1 MTPAIQRLM
10 AARTALVL
18 QEPFFG
24 TLALHLQIREGGAKT
39 ASVDGETLAVN
50 PEWVAALSHEQATS
64 LIAQAVMHC
73 AMGHPWRRDGR
84 EPKRWN
90 QACHLAIA
98 DVLSEAGFALPPDAP
113 VPTADQ
119 HGKSAEWIYDRL
131 PEPDPDPDEGD
142 GAGSG
147 SGSGGC
153 GSSDQSG
160 DGDGQD
166 QGQDQGGEAG
176 AGDHAPGSAC
186 GVDDADAAAGAGD
199 GDGDDA
205 APVTEADWQQAVRQA
220 VVAAKNRGSLPA
232 CIERFAGQAVEPRV
246 DWRSVLR
253 RFAQTAAKNDYSWRR
268 PSTRYLAASLY
279 LPSLHNEEAGPIAV
293 CIDTSGSI
301 DEVML
306 DQFRSE
312 VQVILEDIRPAALAV
327 IYCDA
332 EVGRIDVF
340 RPGDTIEFRPVGGGG
355 TAFGPAL
362 RAAEQL
368 DEPPVCIVYLTDL
381 DGSCHHRPEIPV
393 LWVSTT
399 ERQGPFGE
407 TVRVS

>member
-1 MTPAIQRLM
+1 MTPAMQRLM

-39 ASVDGETLAVN
+39 ASVDGATLAVN
-50 PEWVAALSHEQATS
+50 PDWVAALSHEQATS

-73 AMGHPWRRDGR
+73 AMGHPWRRGGR
-84 EPKRWN
+84 ERKQWN

-98 DVLSEAGFALPPDAP
+98 DVLSEAGFRLPPDAP

-142 GAGSG
+142 GSGSG
-147 SGSGGC
+147 SGS
-153 GSSDQSG
+153 SDQS
-160 DGDGQD
+160 
-166 QGQDQGGEAG
+166 QGGEAS

-199 GDGDDA
+199 GDDDA
-205 APVTEADWQQAVRQA
+205 DAPVREADWQQAVRQA

-232 CIERFAGQAVEPRV
+232 CIERFAGQALEPRV
-246 DWRSVLR
+246 DWRSVVR
-253 RFAQTAAKNDYSWRR
+253 RFAQTAARNDYSWRR
-268 PSTRYLAASLY
+268 PSTRYLAAGLY

-293 CIDTSGSI
+293 CIDTSGSV
-301 DEVML
+301 DEVMQG
-306 DQFRSE
+306 QFRGE
-312 VQVILEDIRPAALAV
+312 VQAVLEEVRPAALYV
-327 IYCDA
+327 IYSDA
-332 EVGRIDVF
+332 QVWRIDIF

-368 DEPPVCIVYLTDL
+368 DETPVCIIYLTDL
-381 DGSCHHRPEIPV
+381 DGSCDHRPEIPV